1 MLVGDAGC
9 GGGERPPQWADP
21 QRHREG
27 LPDPVTDKE
36 ILDGLEIE
44 ADERDRD
51 EVECRWGQ
59 SYGDT
64 DTQTWEKHRGRETRS
79 FSELLEVPTAH

>member
-1 MLVGDAGC
+1 MSVGDAGC

-27 LPDPVTDKE
+27 LPDPGTDKE
-36 ILDGLEIE
+36 IPDGLEIE
-44 ADERDRD
+44 ADERDGD

-59 SYGDT
+59 SYGRRHRHTDVGETPRQGDT
-64 DTQTWEKHRGRETRS
+64 FFQQAS
-79 FSELLEVPTAH
+79 